1 MAFVKK
7 YNTYVFIALV
17 AVLVIADVI
26 VWNSLS
32 LTRKFITAFAVAA
45 AMHEIEEKVWPGG
58 FYELMLKKFGM
69 KKEEVDID
77 RGTLVV
83 SIYWIVILGAAYIFD
98 SQVFLLAI
106 IITLSFFE
114 AFIHTVGIKIHR
126 LTKPYTP
133 GLVTAWCMAAV
144 GVVAVITLNRT
155 GMAAAKDYV
164 LGAVFWLL
172 SFVCMDIVIIA
183 GFGKSP
189 AEILAT
195 VKGQRQKQTKT
206 T

>member
-32 LTRKFITAFAVAA
+32 LTRKLITAFAVAA

-172 SFVCMDIVIIA
+172 SFVCMDIVIIS
-183 GFGKSP
+183 GFGKSFSDL
-189 AEILAT
+189 INS
-195 VKGQRQKQTKT
+195 VRKQR
-206 T
+206 

>member
-106 IITLSFFE
+106 TIRLSFFE
-114 AFIHTVGIKIHR
+114 AFTHTVGIKIHR

-195 VKGQRQKQTKT
+195 VKGQRQK
-206 T
+206 